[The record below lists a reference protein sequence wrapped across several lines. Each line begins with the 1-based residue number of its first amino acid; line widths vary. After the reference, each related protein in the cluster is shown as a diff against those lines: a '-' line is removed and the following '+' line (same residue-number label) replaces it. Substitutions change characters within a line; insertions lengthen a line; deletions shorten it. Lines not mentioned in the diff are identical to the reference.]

1 MYKGVNNHPA
11 HLVIDIGNTLCKAAV
26 FKGSEMVAL
35 WTGKLPDKAAVDQL
49 VQTWQ
54 PGAAILS
61 SVRKNGTSH
70 QPLHRFIHEYPFPVL
85 TAGPDLSLPVT
96 NLYKTPE
103 TLGSDRIAAAIAAQ
117 HFFPG
122 QNTLVINTGT
132 CLTTD
137 FLTKNNEYLGGTI
150 APGLQMRFKS
160 LNRFT
165 GNLPLVEINPAQKK
179 SGPAAVKPEADNG
192 NQPEIPDLPGQSTR
206 DSILAGVIRGMTA
219 EIDGLI
225 DQWREK
231 ISFFNV
237 IMSGG
242 DAKTFDKKLKNRI
255 FAVENI
261 VLYGLNLMLKHNAQH
276 L

>member
-1 MYKGVNNHPA
+1 
-11 HLVIDIGNTLCKAAV
+11 
-26 FKGSEMVAL
+26 MVTL
-35 WTGKLPDKAAVDQL
+35 WTGNHPDKAAVDQL
-49 VQTWQ
+49 VYTWQ

-61 SVRKNGTSH
+61 SVRKSGEGH
-70 QPLHRFIHEYPFPVL
+70 QSLHSFIYDYPFPVI
-85 TAGPDLSLPVT
+85 TAGPDLSLPVKT
-96 NLYKTPE
+96 LYKSPE
-103 TLGSDRIAAAIAAQ
+103 TLGSDRVAAAIGAQ

-122 QNTLVINTGT
+122 ENTLVINAGT

-150 APGLQMRFKS
+150 APGLQMRFRA
-160 LNRFT
+160 LNSFT
-165 GNLPLVEINPAQKK
+165 GNLPLVEMKPPQQIP
-179 SGPAAVKPEADNG
+179 GPSDPKRDAENG
-192 NQPEIPDLPGQSTR
+192 HMLEIPDIPGQSTK
-206 DSILAGVIRGMTA
+206 DSILAGVICGMTA

-242 DAKTFDKKLKNRI
+242 DVKTFDKKLKNRI